1 MIFFGIAWYYSD
13 NQSHVVARYGYVSIN
28 FLATIVPPFELNDL
42 CVIHS
47 RLKSA
52 QAELKEK
59 EKLCKDSEH
68 TYTKDKADIDAIQKE
83 IAKIEV
89 RCLDQF

>member
-1 MIFFGIAWYYSD
+1 MC
-13 NQSHVVARYGYVSIN
+13 
-28 FLATIVPPFELNDL
+28 LL
-42 CVIHS
+42 

-68 TYTKDKADIDAIQKE
+68 TYAKDKADIDTIQKE
-83 IAKIEV
+83 ITKIEV
-89 RCLDQF
+89 RCCPPLHVI

>member
-1 MIFFGIAWYYSD
+1 M
-13 NQSHVVARYGYVSIN
+13 
-28 FLATIVPPFELNDL
+28 ATIVPPFELNDL
-42 CVIHS
+42 CVIHP

-89 RCLDQF
+89 RCLDQFWLFLVLHWV

>member
-1 MIFFGIAWYYSD
+1 MC
-13 NQSHVVARYGYVSIN
+13 
-28 FLATIVPPFELNDL
+28 LL
-42 CVIHS
+42 

-68 TYTKDKADIDAIQKE
+68 TYTKDKADIDTIQKE

-89 RCLDQF
+89 RCCVRHCM

>member
-1 MIFFGIAWYYSD
+1 M
-13 NQSHVVARYGYVSIN
+13 
-28 FLATIVPPFELNDL
+28 T
-42 CVIHS
+42 CVCLL

-68 TYTKDKADIDAIQKE
+68 TYAKDKADIDAIQKE
-83 IAKIEV
+83 ITKIEV
-89 RCLDQF
+89 RCYPPLHVN

>member
-1 MIFFGIAWYYSD
+1 MSSACVTCEYSMC
-13 NQSHVVARYGYVSIN
+13 
-28 FLATIVPPFELNDL
+28 LL
-42 CVIHS
+42 

-68 TYTKDKADIDAIQKE
+68 TYTKDKADIDTIQKE

-89 RCLDQF
+89 RCCVRHCM

>member
-1 MIFFGIAWYYSD
+1 MTC
-13 NQSHVVARYGYVSIN
+13 V
-28 FLATIVPPFELNDL
+28 FLL
-42 CVIHS
+42 

-68 TYTKDKADIDAIQKE
+68 TYTKDKADIDTIQKE

-89 RCLDQF
+89 CCCLPLHVI

>member
-1 MIFFGIAWYYSD
+1 MI
-13 NQSHVVARYGYVSIN
+13 H
-28 FLATIVPPFELNDL
+28 P
-42 CVIHS
+42 

-89 RCLDQF
+89 RCCLPLQYISYGFRKAVCFIWSPKIFCDGDFSLQLV